1 MNFDSQEFH
10 QSYFTEL
17 PLGAACCPQGT
28 VFRLWAPTASEVAL
42 HLYDNGVFGGELETI
57 LLPRGEKGVWL
68 YETTQ
73 NLDGVY
79 YDYDV
84 TVDGVRRRTADPY
97 AKACGL
103 NGHRSMVLDLRRTDP
118 HGWASDRAPARQVED
133 IICELHVKDFTW
145 DPASGV
151 SSNHRGKYL
160 GLTEVGTTLNG
171 DGVHPT
177 GLSYL
182 KELGVTHIQLMPV
195 YDFGSVDEAGDPDSF
210 NWGYD
215 PVNFNVPEGS
225 YATDPLH
232 GEVRIRELKQAIQA
246 LHQNGF
252 RVIMDVVYNHT
263 YRLDSALWRTVPWY
277 YYRRR
282 PDGTESNASGCGS
295 EIASERSMCAQYIL
309 DSVLYWAEE
318 YHLDG
323 FRFDLMG
330 ILDISLINRIQAA
343 LDKLY
348 GVGEKLLYGEPWT
361 GGQTS
366 EASGVKLCGREN
378 IPLLNPRVGA
388 FCDTT
393 RDAVKG
399 SAMNADA
406 CGFVNGGPFNG
417 PWLGACLRGW
427 PGEPFVAP
435 SQNISYLSSHDDWTL
450 WDKLVNTLDPER
462 QYGRLTPTVLRA
474 NRLAAAISLCCQG
487 HLFFLS
493 GEEFGRTKNGIKNSY
508 KTPLPIN
515 RIDWQRAWDNRAL
528 VEYYRGLLA
537 LRKQQPALCDK
548 TKAASERIRFLSE
561 PRPCCAAFEVEN
573 GADAPWPRL
582 LLFYN
587 TGTQDETITLPD
599 GRWEV
604 LVSGEDS
611 FLWKHP
617 VPAEQ
622 TITLPAASALILG
635 LRAAPLSCKE
645 GKSAQ

>member
-10 QSYFTEL
+10 QAYFTET
-17 PLGAACCPQGT
+17 PLGAFCSLRGT
-28 VFRLWAPTASEVAL
+28 VFRLWAPTASEIAL

-57 LLPRGEKGVWL
+57 LLPRGENGIWL

-97 AKACGL
+97 ARACGL
-103 NGHRSMVLDLRRTDP
+103 NGNRSMVLDLRRTDP
-118 HGWASDRAPARQVED
+118 HGWEADRAPVRPAED
-133 IICELHVKDFTW
+133 IIYELHVKDFTW
-145 DPASGV
+145 DPASGI
-151 SSNHRGKYL
+151 SPRHRGKYL
-160 GLTEVGTTLNG
+160 GLTEDTTTLHG

-182 KELGVTHIQLMPV
+182 RKLGITHVQLMPV

-246 LHQNGF
+246 LHQSGF

-263 YRLDSALWRTVPWY
+263 YRLDSALWRVVPWY

-330 ILDISLINRIQAA
+330 ILDVSLLNRIQAA
-343 LDKLY
+343 LDQVY

-366 EASGVKLCGREN
+366 EAAGIKLCGRDN
-378 IPLLNPRVGA
+378 IPLLNPRIGA
-388 FCDTT
+388 FCDST

-406 CGFVNGGPFNG
+406 RGFVNGGPFNG

-427 PGEPFVAP
+427 PGEPFTAP
-435 SQNISYLSSHDDWTL
+435 SQTISYLSSHDDWTL
-450 WDKLVNTLDPER
+450 WDKLVNTLDPEQ
-462 QYGRLTPTVLRA
+462 QYERLTPAVLRA

-515 RIDWQRAWDNRAL
+515 RIDWQRTWENRAL
-528 VEYYRGLLA
+528 MDYYRGLLA
-537 LRKQQPALCDK
+537 LRRQLPALCDK
-548 TKAASERIRFLSE
+548 TKAAADRIRFLSE
-561 PRPCCAAFEVEN
+561 PRPACAAFEVEN

-582 LLFYN
+582 LLLYN
-587 TGTQDETITLPD
+587 TGSQDETITLPE
-599 GRWEV
+599 GSWEL
-604 LVSGEDS
+604 LVNGEDS
-611 FLWKHP
+611 FLWRNP
-617 VPAEQ
+617 VPAER
-622 TITLPAASALILG
+622 TVSLPAASALILG
-635 LRAAPLSCKE
+635 LSCKRADE
-645 GKSAQ
+645 NAAHQS